1 MLYNIEKDF
10 TWTAVT
16 YQIIHLN
23 LGRNEASFNLKAT
36 MQPSPVKIT
45 LLKPVFHVF
54 VANIFHSMYL
64 HMGGLGFLFIKGL

>member
-10 TWTAVT
+10 TWIVVA

-36 MQPSPVKIT
+36 MQPS
-45 LLKPVFHVF
+45 KPVFHVF

-64 HMGGLGFLFIKGL
+64 HMGGLGFLFIK